1 MLLIALIKRPVLNVT
16 YCTCMYHQCIINIPC
31 GKECCDMIIYYS
43 LNRSILWLY
52 ISIFIHNICFYHMY
66 DCLYFLFFLIIYYQN
81 IYYIYINHFDTF
93 FIENH
98 VIISVSFI
106 CVECFGFGLESPSI
120 QCTRS
125 RDCMVINRPSCLIY
139 LKNDIPGINFL
150 SINNYIMEKCHLF

>member
-93 FIENH
+93 FYWKSCH
-98 VIISVSFI
+98 HF
-106 CVECFGFGLESPSI
+106 SI
-120 QCTRS
+120 FYLCWVLWVRTRIAKHPMYPIKRLYGHQS
-125 RDCMVINRPSCLIY
+125 TQ
-139 LKNDIPGINFL
+139 
-150 SINNYIMEKCHLF
+150 LFNLFKKWYTRY